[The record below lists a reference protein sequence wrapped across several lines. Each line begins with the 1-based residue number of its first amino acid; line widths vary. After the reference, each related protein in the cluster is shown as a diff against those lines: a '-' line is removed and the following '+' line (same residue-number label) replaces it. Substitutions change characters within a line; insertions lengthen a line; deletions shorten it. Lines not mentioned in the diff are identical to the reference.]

1 LGTGTRNVEM
11 KNSSQEV
18 VDLKK
23 NEDRRFFFSRKG
35 KDLERKIEIF
45 LENAAEIFSWRI
57 PFML

>member
-1 LGTGTRNVEM
+1 VEM